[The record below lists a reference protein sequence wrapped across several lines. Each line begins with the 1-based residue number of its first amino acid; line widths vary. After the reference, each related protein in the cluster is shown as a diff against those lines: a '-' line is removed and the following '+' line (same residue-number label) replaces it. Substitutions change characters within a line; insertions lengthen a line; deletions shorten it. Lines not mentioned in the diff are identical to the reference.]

1 MYRVQITTSTGT
13 PRGYVNTELSEALFD
28 TVITTGVDAPE
39 YNYYDSTSTDSSFTN
54 TVCRMNGVYDA
65 ESAVYITTVPPVS
78 TALYTELYGDD
89 FA

>member
-1 MYRVQITTSTGT
+1 MH
-13 PRGYVNTELSEALFD
+13 
-28 TVITTGVDAPE
+28 
-39 YNYYDSTSTDSSFTN
+39 
-54 TVCRMNGVYDA
+54 GVYDA